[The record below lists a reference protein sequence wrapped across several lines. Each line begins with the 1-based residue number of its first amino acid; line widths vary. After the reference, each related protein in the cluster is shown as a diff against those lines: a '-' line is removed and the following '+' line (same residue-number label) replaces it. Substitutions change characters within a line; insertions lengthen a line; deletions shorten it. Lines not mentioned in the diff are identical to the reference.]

1 MWTTVARFATSKIIS
16 KVKNRSARRLN
27 VPSGARK
34 WILLAALSILSSFLV
49 LVMLMAAVFA
59 MATAATA
66 PLRAASDV
74 VSKIPLVGEPLSDA
88 IGGDDAP
95 SEEELDE
102 IRDEAEEAGLDDSAR
117 VISQGWAGGPTADEW
132 IRSVLAAWSVG
143 GAAVIVRDGDDERL
157 ERIADIEKA
166 RPLG

>member
-1 MWTTVARFATSKIIS
+1 MLIDGAT
-16 KVKNRSARRLN
+16 
-27 VPSGARK
+27 P
-34 WILLAALSILSSFLV
+34 
-49 LVMLMAAVFA
+49 
-59 MATAATA
+59 
-66 PLRAASDV
+66 
-74 VSKIPLVGEPLSDA
+74 
-88 IGGDDAP
+88 
-95 SEEELDE
+95 EELTV
-102 IRDEAEEAGLDDSAR
+102 RAKKVAEEAGLDDGAR